1 MKKPNNNKP
10 SGSGKQQRAHPIQGS
25 KEFTIIQHLLLGSS
39 LHRFEAEALA
49 DHYLHSTISI
59 IARKYGLEIPRKM
72 AQVSTRFDSTTS
84 VMRYWFNKSDI
95 VIIFRHHKDWSIQ
108 RLPM

>member
-25 KEFTIIQHLLLGSS
+25 KEFTIIQHLLLGNS

-59 IARKYGLEIPRKM
+59 IARKYGLEIPRQWKTFPNRFG
-72 AQVSTRFDSTTS
+72 STIR
-84 VMRYWFNKSDI
+84 VKRYWFNKSDI
-95 VIIFRHHKDWSIQ
+95 VIIFRHRKGWSIQ